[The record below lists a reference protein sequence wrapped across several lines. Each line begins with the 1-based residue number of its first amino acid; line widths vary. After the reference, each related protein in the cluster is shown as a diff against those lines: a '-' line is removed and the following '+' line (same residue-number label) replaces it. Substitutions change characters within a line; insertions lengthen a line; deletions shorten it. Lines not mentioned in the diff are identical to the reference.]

1 MTRRPKVHLCQTRPY
16 ERAECGKP
24 TLGLATTHRL
34 EAVTCA
40 ACLARYRVWQRAWR
54 VGQGGDG
61 GGELAPRMA
70 QEGSQEAAQGT
81 IAPRGMPT

>member
-1 MTRRPKVHLCQTRPY
+1 MTRRPKVHLCQTRVLDAA

-24 TLGLATTHRL
+24 VLGLATTSEL
-34 EAVTCA
+34 EAVTCG

-54 VGQGGDG
+54 VGG

-70 QEGSQEAAQGT
+70 PEGS
-81 IAPRGMPT
+81 